1 MPRPPPPFTPMSVRV
16 ATYIGSLREPSVA
29 IVTAFSLLNP
39 GVHSEIWIHNYRVTA
54 RDHRFGEDKH
64 RCMDIIPLDE
74 NLDTSRWHV
83 VNIPITDSREAT
95 NLIEEALASPA
106 VYHYSIPELA
116 MPKFILD
123 SIDTDLDCCHPESWG
138 TLFCSQFVLLYL
150 RRCAI
155 AGILDVPKAKQK
167 LLWSVNSKG
176 CLPSRLQII
185 TDRIFK

>member
-1 MPRPPPPFTPMSVRV
+1 MSIRL
-16 ATYIGSLREPSVA
+16 ATYNGTFRDPSVA
-29 IVTAFSLLNP
+29 VITTFSLGNP
-39 GVHSEIWIHNYRVTA
+39 GVHSEVWIHDYRVTA

-64 RCMDIIPLDE
+64 KSMDIIPLDPD
-74 NLDTSRWHV
+74 LDTSQWHV
-83 VNIPITDSREAT
+83 MKIPITDKKKAVDI
-95 NLIEEALASPA
+95 IEEELASPA

-123 SIDTDLDCCHPESWG
+123 SIDTDLDCCHPEKWD
-138 TLFCSQFVLLYL
+138 TLFCSQFVLLFL

-155 AGILDVPKAKQK
+155 AGILDVPKEKQR

-185 TDRIFK
+185 ANHIFS